1 MNSLIGKL
9 HVCRDNFGTPSIS
22 DGVLYYNPADGGFQC
37 EGYGEWDRQHI
48 ALTSYEAFGCNY
60 PNNVEA
66 ARRWEESAAEAWPV
80 VFSEQALEEYDRQ
93 IHAKKEQRRQRR
105 HRQ

>member
-1 MNSLIGKL
+1 MNSLIDKL

-80 VFSEQALEEYDRQ
+80 VFSEQALEEYDRRCAQ
-93 IHAKKEQRRQRR
+93 KGQRRRR
-105 HRQ
+105 Q

>member
-1 MNSLIGKL
+1 MNSLIDKL

-22 DGVLYYNPADGGFQC
+22 DGVLYYNPADGGFQ
-37 EGYGEWDRQHI
+37 WQHV

-66 ARRWEESAAEAWPV
+66 ARRWEESAAEAWPI
-80 VFSEQALEEYDRQ
+80 VFSEQALEEYDRRCAQ
-93 IHAKKEQRRQRR
+93 KGQRRRR
-105 HRQ
+105 Q